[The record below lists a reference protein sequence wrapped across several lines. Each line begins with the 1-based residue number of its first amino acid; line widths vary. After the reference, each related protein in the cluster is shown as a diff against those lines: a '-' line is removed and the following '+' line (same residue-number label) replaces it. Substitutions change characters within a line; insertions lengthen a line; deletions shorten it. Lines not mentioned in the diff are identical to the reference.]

1 MEWVILL
8 VNIGLTALLG
18 RIWLTHLAQV
28 QELRGRQ
35 EHARLRT
42 EEHLQ
47 EIDKT
52 HAAIAE
58 VEGQLPELED
68 QAKMFKREID
78 AANENLARLKS
89 TAESLHPSR
98 HQV

>member
-1 MEWVILL
+1 MEWVILF
-8 VNIGLTALLG
+8 VNIGLVGLLG
-18 RIWLTHLAQV
+18 RIWLTHLERV
-28 QELRGRQ
+28 QELKGRQ

-52 HAAIAE
+52 HAAIAV

-68 QAKMFKREID
+68 QARMLKAELD
-78 AANENLARLKS
+78 AADEHLTKLKS
-89 TAESLHPSR
+89 IEEGQHRSR
-98 HQV
+98 HQI